1 MINRSKVRYSKLA
14 LGLAIALASAPAFA
28 QNTTANIGGRVTA
41 ADQAAISGATVSITH
56 LPSGTTAQAVS
67 DANGRYVA
75 RGLRVGGP
83 YRVTITKDG
92 KTETIDN
99 VFLQL
104 AETTQVDAS
113 IGAPAAET
121 TLDAVEVTAA
131 NVGYSPFSSTAVGAG
146 TTVTRDQLDSF
157 ASIQRNLQDYAR
169 LDPRISQTDK
179 ERGEISAGGQ
189 NTRFNSI
196 TIDGVNT
203 SDTFGLEG
211 NNLPT
216 AKQPISIDAI
226 EEVQINIS
234 NYDVTQRGYTGANIN
249 AVTKSGTNDFRGSV
263 YYVFRNDSMSGDRYI
278 AATDSYVAPPKSE
291 DKTTGFTL
299 GGPILKDRLFFFAS
313 AENYQSTRLGT
324 EFSPLGGTGTQVFIT
339 QAEID
344 AVRNI
349 MQTRYGVD
357 IGGSTPPA
365 NTILDVKDRLLK
377 LDWNIADNHRASLR
391 YNKTD
396 ESTPIFPGFGTRS
409 LSLASHWYAQEKTF
423 DGLVGQWFADWS
435 DVFSTEFK
443 ASRRNYDSVPLNNSN
458 LPQVTV
464 QINGGTAPAGVLGGN
479 RTLIFGTERSR
490 HFNVLKTTTDN
501 FYFGGNL
508 FLGDHELKAGIDYE
522 TNEIY
527 NAFLQDTRGTYNFG
541 CISSTVAVG
550 NSAAC
555 TQSLDS
561 GRPFTYSVQTGR
573 PGQTLADGIAVWNLE
588 NLGFFLQDTWAVNYN
603 LTIVAG
609 LRADVTG
616 MPDTPLFNAAAANP
630 VAGTVITSGRPRATG
645 GFGLNN
651 SSTMDGEI
659 LWQPRVGFNYTFDT
673 DRQTQLR
680 GGFGLFQGS
689 AANVW
694 LSNPYSNTGRATQVI
709 GCGISGFSACATTGT
724 GIFTPDTAAQP
735 TTFAGTLPASNV
747 DFLDE
752 NLDQPSVWKAN
763 LAVEHEL
770 PWWGAVASAEL
781 ILTQVEDGVFYQHL
795 NLGAPTATGTDGR
808 ALFWSPGGY
817 NTACWGSGGGVITAA
832 PCTGTNAVTS
842 RWQNNAAFNNVLVA
856 RPTSKGSGEN
866 LTFQISRGRQND
878 AWSWSLAYSY
888 TDATEVSPL
897 TSSVSNSN
905 WLNNN
910 TFNPNEEVE
919 ARGNYVVRDRVLA
932 TLGFR
937 HNFFGDYATD
947 FGLVYEGRKG
957 KPYSWTYIND
967 LNGDGVGGNDLM
979 YIPTA
984 FGSGEVIFRGGVAE
998 EQAFWNVVNQ
1008 NGLARFAG
1016 GVVERNSNFAPWV
1029 NNVDVRVSQQL
1040 PGFMDGHKTE
1050 LVLDIL
1056 NVGNLINKDW
1066 GRIEEIGFPLN
1077 RSFVNYTGR
1086 DSQGRYVYS
1095 LGNTE
1100 QPFVR
1105 QARGESQWAAQL
1117 TLRYSF

>member
-1 MINRSKVRYSKLA
+1 MNYRSKVRYSQLA
-14 LGLAIALASAPAFA
+14 IGLAIAIASAPAFA
-28 QNTTANIGGRVTA
+28 QTTSANIGGRVTGAGDA
-41 ADQAAISGATVSITH
+41 AVSGAQITITH
-56 LPSGTTAQAVS
+56 LPSGTASQAVS
-67 DANGRYVA
+67 DASGRYAA

-113 IGAPAAET
+113 FEDAT
-121 TLDAVEVTAA
+121 TLEAVEVTAA
-131 NVGYSPFSSTAVGAG
+131 NVGYSPFSSSAVGAG
-146 TTVTRDQLDSF
+146 TTVTREQLDTF

-189 NTRFNSI
+189 NTRFNTI

-203 SDTFGLEG
+203 SDTFGLEA
-211 NNLPT
+211 NSLPT

-226 EEVQINIS
+226 EEVQVNIS
-234 NYDVTQRGYTGANIN
+234 NYDVAQRGYTGANIN

-263 YYVFRNDSMSGDRYI
+263 YYVFRNDKMAGDRYV
-278 AATDSYVAPPKSE
+278 AATDSYVAPPKSQ
-291 DKTTGFTL
+291 DKTSGFTL

-313 AENYQSTRLGT
+313 AENYESTRLGT
-324 EFSPLGGTGTQVFIT
+324 EFSPLGGSGTQVFIT
-339 QAEID
+339 QTELD
-344 AVRNI
+344 AIRNI

-357 IGGSTPPA
+357 IGGTTPPA

-377 LDWNIADNHRASLR
+377 LDWNISDNHRANIR

-409 LSLASHWYAQEKTF
+409 LSLSSHWYAQEKTF
-423 DGLVGQWFADWS
+423 ESLVGQWFADWS
-435 DVFSTEFK
+435 DTFSTEFR
-443 ASRRNYDSVPLNNSN
+443 ASRRDYDSVPLNNSN

-464 QINGGTAPAGVLGGN
+464 QINGGTAPPGVLGGT
-479 RTLIFGTERSR
+479 RTVLFGTERSR
-490 HFNVLKTTTDN
+490 HFNVLQTTTDN
-501 FYFGGNL
+501 AYFAGNL
-508 FLGDHELKAGIDYE
+508 FLGDHELKAGIDWE
-522 TNEIY
+522 RNDVF

-550 NSAAC
+550 NSPIC
-555 TQSLDS
+555 TQSLES
-561 GRPFTYSVQTGR
+561 GRPFTYSVQTAR
-573 PGQTLADGIAVWNLE
+573 PGRVLDDGIARWELE
-588 NLGFFLQDTWAVNYN
+588 NLGLFLQDTWAVNYN
-603 LTIVAG
+603 LTVVAG
-609 LRADVTG
+609 FRLDRTG
-616 MPDTPLFNAAAANP
+616 MPDSPLFNSAAAAAP
-630 VAGTVITSGRPRATG
+630 GPLVVTSGRPRATG

-651 SSTMDGEI
+651 STTLDGEL
-659 LWQPRVGFNYTFDT
+659 LWQPRVGFNYTFDSE
-673 DRQTQLR
+673 RQTQLR

-694 LSNPYSNTGRATQVI
+694 LSNPYSNTGIATQTI
-709 GCGISGFSACATTGT
+709 GCGISGFSACATTGP
-724 GIFTPDTAAQP
+724 GIFTPDIANQP

-763 LAVEHEL
+763 LALEHEL
-770 PWWGAVASAEL
+770 PWWGAILSTEL
-781 ILTQVEDGVFYQHL
+781 VLTQVEDGIYYQHL
-795 NLGAPTATGTDGR
+795 NLGTATRTGTDGR

-817 NTACWGSGGGVITAA
+817 NTACWGSNGGVVTAA
-832 PCTGTNAVTS
+832 PCTGINGVIS
-842 RWQNNAAFNNVLVA
+842 RFQNNAAFNNVLIA
-856 RPTSKGSGEN
+856 RPTSKGGGEN
-866 LTFQISRGRQND
+866 FTIALSRPRQND
-878 AWSWSLAYSY
+878 AWSWSVAYSY

-897 TSSVSNSN
+897 TSSVANSN
-905 WLNNN
+905 WVNNN

-919 ARGNYVVRDRVLA
+919 ARANYVIRDRLIGS
-932 TLGFR
+932 LSYR
-937 HNFFGDYATD
+937 HFFFDGYATD
-947 FGLVYEGRKG
+947 IGLFYEGRKG
-957 KPYSWTYIND
+957 KPFSWTYIND
-967 LNGDGVGGNDLM
+967 INGDGVTGNDLM

-984 FGSGEVIFRGGVAE
+984 LGSGEVVFRGGAAE
-998 EQAFWNVVNQ
+998 EAQFWAIVNQ
-1008 NGLARFAG
+1008 YGLNRYAG
-1016 GVVERNSNFAPWV
+1016 RVVERNADFAPWV
-1029 NNVDVRVSQQL
+1029 NNLDMRISQQL

-1050 LVLDIL
+1050 LVFDIL

-1077 RSFVNYTGR
+1077 RSFVNYLGL
-1086 DSQGRYVYS
+1086 DSQGRYIYG
-1095 LGNTE
+1095 LGSVE

-1105 QARGESQWAAQL
+1105 QARGESQWAAQV